1 MVRRGQKRFGHRTRR
16 VSIVVALLSV
26 TGCSSDAR
34 HGAETSVSTSAS
46 ASVSAA
52 SVTTTGSADLGTLTV
67 TLGALDGQ
75 TVSQETLDAATA
87 TLRNRLAYRDD
98 PVIAVKDKTIVV
110 SLPHASADTSTDVV
124 WPEADSAVYL
134 RPVQYC
140 YTATPD
146 ATATSADTVSDPTQS
161 EPLPTRDGQVCLVG
175 PSRGDATVF
184 EAGSADAEEIGGGW
198 GITVALKDGASGEG
212 VWNALAGEC
221 YEGSSVCPSHQLA
234 IEIYGIVQ
242 SAPTV
247 NAPTFEGTVQITGRF
262 TKDEAADLAGTINAG
277 AAPTQLVVLDST
289 FTPDD

>member
-1 MVRRGQKRFGHRTRR
+1 MVRPGQKRFGDRPRR

-26 TGCSSDAR
+26 TACSSDAR
-34 HGAETSVSTSAS
+34 RVTDTSASTPPSAS
-46 ASVSAA
+46 ASTAA
-52 SVTTTGSADLGTLTV
+52 VTTTGSAGLGTLTV
-67 TLGALDGQ
+67 TLGALEGQ
-75 TVSQETLDAATA
+75 SVSQETLDAATA
-87 TLRNRLAYRDD
+87 TVRNRLAYRDD
-98 PVIAVKDKTIVV
+98 PVVAVKDKTIVV
-110 SLPHASADTSTDVV
+110 TLPHVSPDTSSDVV
-124 WPEADSAVYL
+124 WPEAESVVYL

-146 ATATSADTVSDPTQS
+146 STATSADTVSDPTQS
-161 EPLPTRDGQVCLVG
+161 EALPTRDGQVCLVG

-184 EAGSADAEEIGGGW
+184 EAGSANAEEIGGGW

-247 NAPTFEGTVQITGRF
+247 NAPTFEGTVQIAGAF
-262 TKDEAADLAGTINAG
+262 TQDEAAELAGTINAG
-277 AAPTQLVVLDST
+277 AALTQLVVVDST